1 MAAALAVHVKP
12 DGSQSWDYVF
22 TPEAPPGSRSSTPI
36 DMGPDNETVFLVL
49 FGTGIRGR
57 SQLSAVRAVVAGVPA
72 DVEYAGAQLDFVGL
86 DQVNLRI
93 PRTPTM
99 PHGEVDVVLTVDER
113 PANKVTVNM
122 K

>member
-12 DGSQSWDYVF
+12 DGSQSWHYVF